1 MSMLRFT
8 TMQSESALQPM
19 LSEAELMMDDGSG
32 TAGLG
37 LAALASDID
46 RAKTSAAA
54 PAASTLGSS
63 ATGAAVSAVRVSEST
78 LTPIPSV
85 VFEPQTS
92 SILGTSTPSIG
103 LSDEV
108 RLTETSASSSADPNA
123 GYLAMVDMWRALSS
137 ASAFALPATSMVEP
151 TAASPASSEAPS
163 LSIGLSDLGLDMR
176 ELAIDGIGPLR
187 WDEGFLGFAQA
198 QMDLIKVSGGFQG
211 TASLGATGAAN
222 GPGRALE
229 VPAAL
234 YPPAPRLEDFI
245 TNPGVSDPNAAYLAA
260 VIAWKAQVQAIDD
273 ARGPGGWERMTVP
286 TDPFIS
292 SQWHL
297 DNTGATL
304 THPLFG
310 NAPSVAGVDANVLQ
324 VLADYN
330 GAGIVVGVFDD
341 GIEYVHPDLI
351 GGYDPLRHVFNTFS
365 GAPVENDPLVRIVGA
380 NDAHGTSASGLIT
393 ADANNIGV
401 IGVAPGAT
409 LVGVDLPFGGSANS
423 PNGQNFSVV
432 GNQFINFDVVN
443 NSWGQTQPFGTSPTS
458 DPTLFNGIA
467 NSALNGRGGLG
478 TVIVKSAGN
487 SRASAYDANGDPFNA
502 SRYAITV
509 AALAPDGFVAN
520 YSNQGANI
528 LISGHSNSI
537 GVNTLQYGPLTV
549 DRVGSQGYNTTG
561 DYALFGGTSAAGP
574 VVAGVTALML
584 DANPN
589 LSARDVQQI
598 LAYSARLAGS
608 PVDADSIDGNGET
621 LFATE
626 QTFRTRFN
634 AAQDWN
640 GGGLHFSNN
649 YGFGQVDARAA
660 VRLAENWTSIGT
672 WNNEQS
678 VSATITP
685 NTAVPDPGTVTFN
698 ITLAAG
704 ISIETVRLQLNMT
717 HTYSGDVSITLTS
730 PSGTVSR
737 ILNGTGASI
746 DFPSGHLMSSHQ
758 FRGETSGGTWT
769 LTISDGFA
777 VDAGFVTSATLTA
790 FGTSTPTND
799 RYVFTDEYGVYSAG
813 AGRNTLEDTDGG
825 NDTLDASALSANAT
839 IRLTAGSV
847 SQIAGQNLTVVAGA
861 IIENAFGGDG
871 NDTLEGTSGDNE
883 LRGGRGNDWLDGGA
897 GADRLSGGAGRDT
910 FVLSASGGG
919 TDTITDFNML
929 EDGFF
934 LNGSV
939 ITGVS
944 GLYDADLDGQ
954 LDDTYVSHT
963 GGAFILLNT
972 AFVTAS
978 LAGTTGGN
986 DTINGTAGT
995 DIGIG
1000 DAGNDVIN
1008 GVAGDDALDGGA
1020 GDDTLASGFGKD
1032 TVFGGA
1038 GNDFLNITSTGRGIV
1053 DGQGGN
1059 DYVAISSGASPLVLE
1074 GGDGVDTIFAVGVTF
1089 SDGFDGQFQGF
1100 EAIEGGSSISGG
1112 AGGQKLDIQT
1122 LTSIGTGLVTLDG
1135 GAGNDTLVGGAG
1147 RDLLVGGTERDV
1159 LMGFGG
1165 NDTLQGGDGADWL
1178 FGGEGNDTLTGGA
1191 GADEFFVASAT
1202 AFGLDV
1208 ITDYNV
1214 LEDSIQFNVTAGLT
1228 GLTGGLDL
1236 DGNGVATDVA
1246 MITSLGTV
1254 GLVNIGA
1261 GSASLGGGGN
1271 ETLTGS
1277 GAGFFA
1283 MAGGGNDN
1291 ILGTINADTL
1301 YGDAGDDLF
1310 TPGAGADIIFGGDGN
1325 DAALYTTSSQQ
1336 IVADL
1341 AAGYASGSD
1350 IGFDRLFA
1358 VEGVTGGG
1366 GNDIL
1371 VGTAGI
1377 NAILGGGGADYIEG
1391 RDGNDSL
1398 SGDAGDD
1405 TVLGGVGND
1414 IVLGGAGTDFLYGG
1428 TGRDTVA
1435 FFDLGAGVVFNAA
1448 TGYAGS
1454 GGVFDFVVEFEAFS
1468 MTNFN
1473 DTVIGWTGELF
1484 DLSSGD
1490 DYFSDG
1496 AAVANGGGAIN
1507 NTIFAGSGNDIV
1519 YAGEGSDSVDGGAG
1533 NDFLVGGDGADTL
1546 VGGDGIDYLN
1556 GGAGNDTFRFIS
1568 IAQSTPTARDNI
1580 DAWNTG
1586 DRIDLVGIDA
1596 NTTLAGDQAF
1606 TVGALAN
1613 GQAGRLQLTPGAFS
1627 GTNYVLVEGDVNG
1640 DGVADFAILV
1650 LNATSLAG
1658 SDFLL

>member
-8 TMQSESALQPM
+8 TMQSESALQHM
-19 LSEAELMMDDGSG
+19 LSEAELMMDDGYG

-37 LAALASDID
+37 LSALASDID
-46 RAKTSAAA
+46 RSQTAAAA
-54 PAASTLGSS
+54 PAGLT
-63 ATGAAVSAVRVSEST
+63 AVQVAEST
-78 LTPIPSV
+78 LAPTGIFS
-85 VFEPQTS
+85 FAQ
-92 SILGTSTPSIG
+92 
-103 LSDEV
+103 LSAPAFAAASPPTTASGDV
-108 RLTETSASSSADPNA
+108 RLSE
-123 GYLAMVDMWRALSS
+123 
-137 ASAFALPATSMVEP
+137 
-151 TAASPASSEAPS
+151 TAASSTNPAAGGA
-163 LSIGLSDLGLDMR
+163 LTFGDLGLDMR

-187 WDEGFLGFAQA
+187 WDDGFLGFAQA
-198 QMDLIKVSGGFQG
+198 QMDLMKGNVGVQ
-211 TASLGATGAAN
+211 AVNAADAAAPAV

-234 YPPAPRLEDFI
+234 YPPGPRLEDFI

-260 VIAWKAQVQAIDD
+260 VIAWKAQVQAIDE
-273 ARGPGGWERMTVP
+273 ARGSGGWERMTVP

-310 NAPSVAGVDANVLQ
+310 NAASVAGVDANVLQ

-341 GIEYVHPDLI
+341 GVEYVHPDLI
-351 GGYDPLRHVFNTFS
+351 GGYDPLRHVFNTFN
-365 GAPVENDPLVRIVGA
+365 GAPVENDPLVRITGT
-380 NDAHGTSASGLIT
+380 NDSHGTSASGLIT

-409 LVGVDLPFGGSANS
+409 LVGVDLPFDGSTSS
-423 PNGQNFSVV
+423 PAGQNFSQP
-432 GNQFINFDVVN
+432 GGQFINFDVAN
-443 NSWGQTQPFGTSPTS
+443 NSWGYTQALGFTQAS
-458 DPTLFNGIA
+458 DPGFFNGLA

-478 TVIVKSAGN
+478 TVVVKSAGN
-487 SRASAYDANGDPFNA
+487 SRASANDANGEAFNA
-502 SRYAITV
+502 SRYVITV

-520 YSNQGANI
+520 YSNQGANV
-528 LISGHSNSI
+528 LISGHTNST
-537 GVNTLQYGPLTV
+537 GTNTLTYGPLTV
-549 DRVGSQGYNTTG
+549 DRIGATQGYTSG

-717 HTYSGDVSITLTS
+717 HTFSGDVSITLTS

-737 ILNGTGASI
+737 ILNNTGGSI

-758 FRGETSGGTWT
+758 FRGETSGGTWA
-769 LTISDGFA
+769 LTISDNFA
-777 VDAGFVTSATLTA
+777 TDGGLVASATLTA

-897 GADRLSGGAGRDT
+897 GADRLSGGAGRDI

-919 TDTITDFNML
+919 IDTITDFNLL

-934 LNGSV
+934 LNGSA

-978 LAGTTGGN
+978 LAGTSGGN
-986 DTINGTAGT
+986 DTISGTAGA
-995 DIGIG
+995 DVGIG
-1000 DAGNDVIN
+1000 DAGNDSIS
-1008 GVAGDDALDGGA
+1008 GLTGDDALDGGV
-1020 GDDTLASGFGKD
+1020 GDDTLVSGAGKD

-1059 DYVAISSGASPLVLE
+1059 DYVAISSGANPLVLE
-1074 GGDGVDTIFAVGVTF
+1074 GGDGTDTIFAVGVTF

-1178 FGGEGNDTLTGGA
+1178 FGGDGNDTLTGGA
-1191 GADEFFVASAT
+1191 GADEFFFASAT
-1202 AFGLDV
+1202 AFGLDI

-1236 DGNGVATDVA
+1236 DGNGVATDVR
-1246 MITSLGTV
+1246 MVTSLGTV

-1261 GSASLGGGGN
+1261 SSASLGGGGN
-1271 ETLTGS
+1271 ETLIGS

-1283 MAGGGNDN
+1283 MAGAGNDSVV
-1291 ILGTINADTL
+1291 GTIGADTL
-1301 YGDAGDDLF
+1301 YGEAGDDLL
-1310 TPGAGADIIFGGDGN
+1310 TPGAGADIILGGDGN
-1325 DAALYTTSSQQ
+1325 DGVLYTISTQQ

-1341 AAGYASGSD
+1341 AAGYANGTD
-1350 IGFDRLFA
+1350 IGFDRLIA
-1358 VEGVTGGG
+1358 VEGVTGGSA
-1366 GNDIL
+1366 NDIL
-1371 VGTAGI
+1371 VGSAGV
-1377 NAILGGGGADYIEG
+1377 NAIAGRDGADYIEG
-1391 RDGNDSL
+1391 RDGNDAL
-1398 SGDAGDD
+1398 TGDNGDD
-1405 TVLGGVGND
+1405 TVLGGIGND

-1428 TGRDTVA
+1428 TGIDTVG
-1435 FFDLGAGVVFNAA
+1435 FNDLVAAVVFNAA

-1454 GGVFDFVVEFEAFS
+1454 GGVFDFIQEFEAFT
-1468 MTNFN
+1468 MTGFN
-1473 DTVIGWTGELF
+1473 DTVIGWTGPVF
-1484 DLSSGD
+1484 DLGGGD

-1507 NTIFAGSGNDIV
+1507 NQVFAGLGNDIV
-1519 YAGEGSDSVDGGAG
+1519 YAGEGNDFVDGNSG
-1533 NDFLVGGDGADTL
+1533 NDFIVGGQGNDTL
-1546 VGGDGIDYLN
+1546 IGGDGIDYLS
-1556 GGAGNDTFRFIS
+1556 GGAGNDTFTFTNIT
-1568 IAQSTPTARDNI
+1568 QSTPTARDNI
-1580 DAWNTG
+1580 DGWNTG
-1586 DRIDLVGIDA
+1586 DRIDLSSIDA
-1596 NTTLAGDQAF
+1596 NTLLSFDQAF
-1606 TVGALAN
+1606 TIGALAS